1 MASRKTKKE
10 WVIRMIEIDNIEKI
24 FTNGFQ
30 ENKERMGKSYDR
42 DRQLKEYL
50 H

>member
-1 MASRKTKKE
+1 MASRKRKNE
-10 WVIRMIEIDNIEKI
+10 RVSLMIEIGSLKNI

-30 ENKERMGKSYDR
+30 ENKERTGKSYDR